1 MKTVLIVILAILA
14 IALLIIYFGTM
25 YFILELA
32 KACCI
37 KESEDHDA
45 DEETDR
51 K

>member
-1 MKTVLIVILAILA
+1 MKTVLIVILAIV
-14 IALLIIYFGTM
+14 LLIIYFGTM

-37 KESEDHDA
+37 KESEDHDT

>member
-1 MKTVLIVILAILA
+1 MKTVLIVILA
-14 IALLIIYFGTM
+14 IALLIIYFGAM

-37 KESEDHDA
+37 KEPEDHDT

>member
-1 MKTVLIVILAILA
+1 MKTVLIVILAIV
-14 IALLIIYFGTM
+14 LLIIYFGTM
-25 YFILELA
+25 CFILELA

-37 KESEDHDA
+37 KESEDHDT

>member
-1 MKTVLIVILAILA
+1 MKTVLIVILAL
-14 IALLIIYFGTM
+14 ALLISYFGTM

-37 KESEDHDA
+37 KDSEDHDT
-45 DEETDR
+45 DEETNR

>member
-1 MKTVLIVILAILA
+1 MKTVLIVILAIV
-14 IALLIIYFGTM
+14 LLIIYFGTM

-37 KESEDHDA
+37 KESEDHNT